1 MSLPNLQILTRAE
14 SIASLQQD
22 VDSLRKEIALVASGE
37 EEPPPGCGEEE
48 GTVENMDGIRI
59 HKKTRVM
66 KNTATTT
73 DVEKSSA
80 KKRGIPHKNR
90 SGKRVSR
97 G

>member
-1 MSLPNLQILTRAE
+1 MRLPNLQILIRGE

-48 GTVENMDGIRI
+48 DNVENSDGIRI
-59 HKKTRVM
+59 HEKTRVV

-73 DVEKSSA
+73 DIEKSSA
-80 KKRGIPHKNR
+80 KKRGMPHKNR

-97 G
+97 